1 MEQEDKGEEEGW
13 GGREVLHKRRI
24 CPGRHSRG
32 SSKGGE
38 GERGGGE
45 GKQVGYSHEPKR
57 KRERLAVLVPGES
70 GCRDDDRMPGRRR
83 RHQAGQQMVC
93 VCSSLGRALREVRMG
108 RKRRNPPF
116 PCPALVGGEG
126 KEERIS
132 GPPFFKNPRFAIH
145 QSPRVCPQNA
155 HRMPK
160 KPTKALRCRLVM
172 RARPMSL
179 RESHQKAD
187 IAVDATSQHVFAT
200 SPQSPT
206 L

>member
-1 MEQEDKGEEEGW
+1 
-13 GGREVLHKRRI
+13 
-24 CPGRHSRG
+24 
-32 SSKGGE
+32 
-38 GERGGGE
+38 
-45 GKQVGYSHEPKR
+45 
-57 KRERLAVLVPGES
+57 
-70 GCRDDDRMPGRRR
+70 MPGRRH

-116 PCPALVGGEG
+116 PSPALVRGRRGRGE
-126 KEERIS
+126 S
-132 GPPFFKNPRFAIH
+132 PPALLQNLRFAIH

-187 IAVDATSQHVFAT
+187 TAVDATSQHVFAT
-200 SPQSPT
+200 SPQRPPRVREVLVWKERETRQPNQRFSNKIAHVCSRPWFSINPEAVVCPQEPEQGMRKAPRDDTQCSSFPT
-206 L
+206 G